1 MRLILHGTLAAL
13 TGQSTWDVN
22 CSSVLDA
29 IRFIQANYQTFTSW
43 LCSNSVVIRVN
54 DRIIQPTELVDQF
67 SPGTIEVLPVV
78 HGAQDA
84 GGSISGG
91 QILSA
96 VTVDMF
102 SQLQSVVPDSGIRNA
117 LASGNTSQLLS
128 PIPYIGTPSLGNY
141 DSTTTGLALN
151 RPELQTGEGGEKTY
165 NFSGI
170 SNSSQPGTS
179 VPIIYGQPIVGS
191 IVISLGTSVDT
202 R

>member
-1 MRLILHGTLAAL
+1 MRVVLHGTLATL
-13 TGQSTWDVN
+13 TGQSMWDVN

-29 IRFIQANYQTFTSW
+29 IRFIQANYGAFTQW
-43 LCSNSVVIRVN
+43 LLTNSVVIRVN
-54 DRIIQPTELVDQF
+54 DRIVHPNELVDTF
-67 SPGTIEVLPVV
+67 SPGIIDVLPVV

-84 GGSISGG
+84 ISGG
-91 QILSA
+91 QIQSALSS
-96 VTVDMF
+96 DMF
-102 SQLQSVVPDSGIRNA
+102 GTLQSLVPDNSIRSA

-128 PIPYIGTPSLGNY
+128 PIPFIGTPSLGNY

-151 RPELQTGEGGEKTY
+151 RPELQTGESGEKTY

-191 IVISLGTSVDT
+191 IVISLGITVDS